1 VNGCAILKS
10 NSPNHIFAVKAKLP
24 TSANRMR
31 RLHERCANGI
41 VATMPLEIY
50 QVEVDALV
58 RAGLLR
64 NDTSRDRAVIEQALV
79 VRRLVWHG

>member
-1 VNGCAILKS
+1 
-10 NSPNHIFAVKAKLP
+10 
-24 TSANRMR
+24 
-31 RLHERCANGI
+31 
-41 VATMPLEIY
+41 MPLEIY